1 MLVDET
7 LNNRNRLM
15 KRNNKRLVAI
25 SAITS
30 VLSMTF
36 SQNVLAAEADIQPVK
51 VDSIGIIAAATG
63 GHIAGN
69 MEIKIS
75 GGFTLPAG
83 MSCDKTYI
91 TTKATDDPG
100 RDMLSLLLKN
110 QGTPRFV
117 RLRITDDPAHTA
129 FPGRCSLQIVEIK

>member
-1 MLVDET
+1 MSMTSTSFVL
-7 LNNRNRLM
+7 
-15 KRNNKRLVAI
+15 I
-25 SAITS
+25 SAIAT
-30 VLSMTF
+30 VLNLTF
-36 SQNVLAAEADIQPVK
+36 SQNVLAGEVDIQPVK
-51 VDSIGIIAAATG
+51 VDSIGIIATATG

-69 MEIKIS
+69 MEIKIT

-91 TTKATDDPG
+91 TTKAVDDPG